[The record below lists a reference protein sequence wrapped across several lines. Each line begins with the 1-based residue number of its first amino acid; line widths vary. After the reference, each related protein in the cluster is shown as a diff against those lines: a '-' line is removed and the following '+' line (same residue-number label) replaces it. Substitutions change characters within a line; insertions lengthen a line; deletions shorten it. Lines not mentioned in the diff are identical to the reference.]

1 VGLHLRLGNK
11 KDKDFIKKN
20 RLVRDVPTLCKN
32 LILLL
37 SDYLKSHSLFDA
49 ARPVILFVATDG
61 PVALHH
67 LNATIR
73 DHGLPVKLVSLEQE
87 EAEFRGEAFNL
98 AGVSSDAK
106 YQQCIEYWEN
116 SMVDM
121 ALLSMAD
128 VVIAGVYSSYV
139 QSMPLSLV
147 LSRHGETKW
156 ASDGNDKWPASFE
169 PFPPYCEVGHKGE
182 IMTCHKNFSSILGLN
197 VVPNITTFQYRLKND
212 TTSVKNARHTHEFG
226 VPHTHEFGVPQL
238 NALCSYC
245 EGLLKENNLC

>member
-1 VGLHLRLGNK
+1 MNLPFLLSKQRTDEALYEMLRSRFMAIHKDRFDRFFEKNRIDYSQSLVVGLHLRLGNDN
-11 KDKDFIKKN
+11 DKDFVRKN
-20 RLVRDVPTLCKN
+20 RLVSDISTLCKN
-32 LILLL
+32 LVLLL
-37 SDYLKSHSLFDA
+37 SDYLKRHSLFDA

-87 EAEFRGEAFNL
+87 EVEFIGGSFNL
-98 AGVSSDAK
+98 AGVSIDAQ
-106 YQQCIEYWEN
+106 YQHCIKSWEN

-156 ASDGNDKWPASFE
+156 ASDGSDKWPASFK
-169 PFPPYCEVGHKGE
+169 PFPPYCEVGPKGE
-182 IMTCHKNFSSILGLN
+182 IMTCHG
-197 VVPNITTFQYRLKND
+197 
-212 TTSVKNARHTHEFG
+212 G
-226 VPHTHEFGVPQL
+226 
-238 NALCSYC
+238 
-245 EGLLKENNLC
+245 